1 MHPVPQGVFFKHTE
15 PTRVSEPTDTP
26 IVELEGITKAFPG
39 VLANDRIDLT
49 LRRGE
54 VHCLLGENGAG
65 KSTLIGILSGLH
77 RPDAGT
83 IRVGGSRR

>member
-1 MHPVPQGVFFKHTE
+1 M
-15 PTRVSEPTDTP
+15 
-26 IVELEGITKAFPG
+26 
-39 VLANDRIDLT
+39 LANDRIDLT